1 MPERAATNLLEL
13 FGLRGRV
20 AVVTGASAGL
30 GVEFADALA
39 SAGADVALLAR
50 RGDRLDAVA
59 ADLAARHGVRTLPI
73 ALDIVDR
80 DATTAAFARIRREL
94 GPVWALVNN
103 AGVAPTGRAEKQWP
117 AEWDSTVALNM
128 SALFQCSLL
137 AAPQMRETGG
147 GRIINVTSIFARLGS
162 SLFRV
167 ASYAATK
174 GGAENLTRQ
183 LAVEWAK
190 DAITVNAIA
199 PSWFASEMTH
209 GSLEREGVEKRMASS
224 NPMGRIG
231 RSGEL
236 RSTCLFLA
244 APSSS
249 YVTGAT
255 VAVDGGYS
263 AW

>member
-1 MPERAATNLLEL
+1 MPDNAATNLLEL
-13 FGLRGRV
+13 FGLQGRV
-20 AVVTGASAGL
+20 AAVTGASSGL
-30 GVEFADALA
+30 GIEFAGALA
-39 SAGADVALLAR
+39 AAGADLALLAR
-50 RGDRLDAVA
+50 RAERLTSVA
-59 ADLAARHGVRTLPI
+59 ADLESRYGVRALPI
-73 ALDIVDR
+73 AVDLVDR
-80 DATTAAFARIRREL
+80 DATAAAFERIRGEL
-94 GPVWALVNN
+94 GPVWVLVNN

-128 SALFQCSLL
+128 TALFQCSLL
-137 AAPQMRETGG
+137 AAAQMREAGG
-147 GRIINVTSIFARLGS
+147 GRIINVTSIFARQGS

-167 ASYAATK
+167 ASYAASK

-199 PSWFASEMTH
+199 PAWFASEMTH
-209 GSLEREGVEKRMASS
+209 GSLAKTSVEERMASAA
-224 NPMGRIG
+224 PMGRIG

-236 RSTCLFLA
+236 RSACLFLA

-249 YVTGAT
+249 YVTGTT
-255 VAVDGGYS
+255 VAVDGGYT